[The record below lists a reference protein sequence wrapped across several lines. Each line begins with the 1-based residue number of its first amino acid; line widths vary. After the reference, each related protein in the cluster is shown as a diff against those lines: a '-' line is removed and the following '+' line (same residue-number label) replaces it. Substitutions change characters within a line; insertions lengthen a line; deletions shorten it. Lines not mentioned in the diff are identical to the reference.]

1 MRVTT
6 LVQPPDGFHYYPD
19 FLSVDDERALIEH
32 IMALEF
38 SEVRMHGVTAKRRV
52 AHFGWV
58 YGYESWRLARGPQV
72 PDFLLPLRERAAPL
86 LDGEPKDL
94 SEVLVTEYPPGAG
107 IGWHRDAPMFGPA
120 VIGISIA
127 SACRFRF
134 RRDHAG
140 QSESRTLMLEPRSL
154 YILRGAARVQWQH
167 SIPPTKAL
175 RYSITFRT
183 VRDESRWAAAEE
195 PAVTMTSNGGKPR
208 LGKKEG
214 CG

>member
-1 MRVTT
+1 MPYATNS
-6 LVQPPDGFHYYPD
+6 QPPDGFHYYPD
-19 FLSVDDERALIEH
+19 FLSVEDERALIEH
-32 IMALEF
+32 IMTLEF

-72 PDFLLPLRERAAPL
+72 PDFLLPLRERAATL
-86 LDGEPKDL
+86 LDRKPKDL

-120 VIGISIA
+120 VIGISVA

-134 RRDHAG
+134 RRNHAG
-140 QSESRTLMLEPRSL
+140 WSESRTWRLEPRSL

-167 SIPPTKAL
+167 SIPPTNAL

-183 VRDESRWAAAEE
+183 VLDESRWG
-195 PAVTMTSNGGKPR
+195 PP
-208 LGKKEG
+208 
-214 CG
+214 